1 MSTIKINYLLNQTND
16 SINFLQ
22 YIDIIVR
29 WALLIAYK
37 AHNQEASNVDDKKST
52 PKSKKDGL

>member
-1 MSTIKINYLLNQTND
+1 MSTIKINCLVNQSNK
-16 SINFLQ
+16 SINILK